1 MIQRINRGPQPA
13 RQLAVERAGRS
24 IVPVIE
30 ESPRPDLALRYSNG
44 FVTVEI
50 SHDALDAFVEANGE
64 VPLPVGVDPQN
75 GDKRTYDAKRG
86 IRAIYDKK
94 AKLRE
99 VTTQTRDGLY
109 IRVNF
114 PERLDGASDD
124 PLAES
129 AAA

>member
-1 MIQRINRGPQPA
+1 MIQRINRGPQAP
-13 RQLAVERAGRS
+13 RQLAVERTGRS
-24 IVPVIE
+24 LVPVVE
-30 ESPRPDLALRYSNG
+30 EGPRPDLALRYSNG

-64 VPLPVGVDPQN
+64 VPLPVEVDAQN

-114 PERLDGASDD
+114 PERLESQ
-124 PLAES
+124 AETDTS
-129 AAA
+129 QSEAA

>member
-1 MIQRINRGPQPA
+1 VIQRINRGPQPL
-13 RQLAVERAGRS
+13 RQLAVERTGRS
-24 IVPVIE
+24 LVPVVE
-30 ESPRPDLALRYSNG
+30 DAPRPDLALRYSNG

-50 SHDALDAFVEANGE
+50 SHDALDAFVEAKGE
-64 VPLPVGVDPQN
+64 VPLPVDVDPQN

-114 PERLDGASDD
+114 PERLENDAQAT
-124 PLAES
+124 PEES